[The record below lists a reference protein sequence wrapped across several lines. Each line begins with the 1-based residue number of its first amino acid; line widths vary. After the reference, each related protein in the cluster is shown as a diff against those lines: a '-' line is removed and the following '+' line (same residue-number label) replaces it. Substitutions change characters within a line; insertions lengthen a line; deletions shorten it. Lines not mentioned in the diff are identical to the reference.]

1 MRATPHPPQI
11 LCTSAFQEIFCN
23 LGGVLRKKTKNC
35 QHVARYNEE
44 VRKRVRKAV
53 LRPSKITA
61 SMPLPYGSWRCLPR
75 LVPIGLYPPKGC
87 LLSLEGGG
95 PFIDGRHLFHTKK
108 ASLSH
113 NVDVSFTQKTAFVF
127 LFLSHF
133 QGATLKIVKKSLK
146 IYNF

>member
-1 MRATPHPPQI
+1 MYKWFEVGSGWGVGGSVE
-11 LCTSAFQEIFCN
+11 TSFFQCLSVFQKI
-23 LGGVLRKKTKNC
+23 LGGVLAKTEKFCSNQGPWIC
-35 QHVARYNEE
+35 SDVFHD
-44 VRKRVRKAV
+44 
-53 LRPSKITA
+53 
-61 SMPLPYGSWRCLPR
+61 SWRCLPR

-95 PFIDGRHLFHTKK
+95 PFTHGRHLFHSNK